1 MVNIDAL
8 LSEWAYRCKKGYPD
22 LDSPSDLK
30 ILKTILKEQN
40 ITLPQLQEQVIIE
53 QEEKE
58 ISIKDITDILNQ
70 IKDDQKALDKIYKF
84 IINRPGE
91 KGFFGVATD
100 SNVTDKTVDTSNAP
114 QVIFD
119 LLSNSGDLKKY
130 IDFKKPGYREI
141 GKEGNFLD
149 FFEKKS
155 GISKDTLTKMFNFSG
170 KESGRGVG
178 KGEVAMALLFNDVK
192 MASAGAG
199 DLDWSGKSLEVK
211 GSNARLGGRDRK
223 FEGFER
229 TALGQLAKK
238 YDKSDSMLKSLIPN
252 LADEEGINSK
262 ELLDAVIDFENQAH
276 PKGDAKKYFTEN
288 ILNNP
293 AEIRKAF
300 TKNLI
305 KHYSTSKN
313 IDHFIWWNSESRFG
327 KYISFTPEEADGLV
341 DQGLLRTN
349 NAAIHQLDP
358 SISKP

>member
-8 LSEWAYRCKKGYPD
+8 LSEWAYRCEKGYPD

-130 IDFKKPGYREI
+130 IDFFPK
-141 GKEGNFLD
+141 
-149 FFEKKS
+149 
-155 GISKDTLTKMFNFSG
+155 
-170 KESGRGVG
+170 
-178 KGEVAMALLFNDVK
+178 
-192 MASAGAG
+192 
-199 DLDWSGKSLEVK
+199 
-211 GSNARLGGRDRK
+211 
-223 FEGFER
+223 
-229 TALGQLAKK
+229 
-238 YDKSDSMLKSLIPN
+238 
-252 LADEEGINSK
+252 
-262 ELLDAVIDFENQAH
+262 VIH
-276 PKGDAKKYFTEN
+276 
-288 ILNNP
+288 
-293 AEIRKAF
+293 
-300 TKNLI
+300 
-305 KHYSTSKN
+305 
-313 IDHFIWWNSESRFG
+313 
-327 KYISFTPEEADGLV
+327 
-341 DQGLLRTN
+341 
-349 NAAIHQLDP
+349 
-358 SISKP
+358 